1 MLSCR
6 QTWFHPIQTNP
17 HDCRNGKRPAD
28 SASSDFR
35 FRGSAFLVR
44 RPAKPCMRNGSSLDF
59 ESRRGTPC
67 GCPLRS
73 KPRQEGRHPC
83 RPLGRA
89 SFRRPVFF
97 RRIVTLET
105 GAEDEDAPLR
115 NDLGRRCRAGDHNG
129 RPYAYLRDS
138 TLVHKVFLNS
148 RHPPIQRLQT
158 FLYLVKKETHHCY
171 SDNCEYAH
179 TFPSWN
185 HYPNQPTRME
195 SGKPIVPLH
204 LPAIVDQTSLEQ
216 SLVQVRNMIP
226 VRI

>member
-1 MLSCR
+1 MY
-6 QTWFHPIQTNP
+6 
-17 HDCRNGKRPAD
+17 A
-28 SASSDFR
+28 
-35 FRGSAFLVR
+35 
-44 RPAKPCMRNGSSLDF
+44 NGSSLDF
-59 ESRRGTPC
+59 ESRRGASC
-67 GCPLRS
+67 GRPPLVGALFGPNHARRGDF
-73 KPRQEGRHPC
+73 PVAHWAC
-83 RPLGRA
+83 
-89 SFRRPVFF
+89 FRRPVFF
-97 RRIVTLET
+97 RRTKP
-105 GAEDEDAPLR
+105 PLW
-115 NDLGRRCRAGDHNG
+115 NDLGRRCRAGDHKG

-185 HYPNQPTRME
+185 HYPDQPTRME
-195 SGKPIVPLH
+195 SGQPIVPLH

-216 SLVQVRNMIP
+216 SLVQVRNLIP